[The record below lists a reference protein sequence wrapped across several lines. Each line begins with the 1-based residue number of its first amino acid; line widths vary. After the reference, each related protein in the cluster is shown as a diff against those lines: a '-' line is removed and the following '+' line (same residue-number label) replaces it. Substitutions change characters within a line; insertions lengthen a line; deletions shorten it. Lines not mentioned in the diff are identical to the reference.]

1 MDLVLGVSMAPK
13 KVRMVLVEG
22 DGAGGVTV
30 DQDDF
35 DVTGDSAA
43 AASADQVIVAI
54 LGTRESAVQ
63 GGHQL
68 LSSGV
73 TWTDEA
79 QLAALRDVLSAR
91 KIQDVTLVSPLV
103 AAAALAR
110 AACAA
115 TSCVRSVLLFVEPTT
130 ATLAVVDS
138 SDGSIADVQR
148 QPLPHD
154 DGAVVAAL
162 AAMVSGAGPT
172 QARREGVFLVG
183 SGVDVPHLKSALEAA
198 TSLSIAAPEEPEMA
212 LARGAALASANARSA
227 EPHTVAIP
235 RQSALPESATG
246 GLAYSAVADDEDGLY
261 GEPGANMG
269 EKRSRKP
276 ILVAI
281 SAVAILVAGA
291 VALAL
296 ALALGIRPHA
306 EERPGISKNVV
317 APVTQPAAKPTA
329 PAAPPLPAPSQA
341 PAPAVQQPV
350 PLQDSPQQEPPV
362 HPRDRDHGWWH
373 RRIGRGFLVP

>member
-13 KVRMVLVEG
+13 TVRMVLVEG
-22 DGAGGVTV
+22 DGGGGVTV

-63 GGHQL
+63 GGHRL

-73 TWTDEA
+73 TWTDEVE
-79 QLAALRDVLSAR
+79 LAALRDALSAR
-91 KIQDVTLVSPLV
+91 RIQNVTLVSPLV
-103 AAAALAR
+103 AAAALAQ

-115 TSCVRSVLLFVEPTT
+115 TSSVRSVVLFVEPTT
-130 ATLAVVDS
+130 ATLALVDS

-148 QPLPHD
+148 QPLPQD
-154 DGAVVAAL
+154 DGAVLAEL
-162 AAMVSGAGPT
+162 AAMVTRTGST

-183 SGVDVPHLKSALEAA
+183 SGVDIPHLKSALEAA
-198 TSLSIAAPEEPEMA
+198 TSLSIAAPEEPETA

-227 EPHTVAIP
+227 APPTVAIP
-235 RQSALPESATG
+235 RQSALAESGTG
-246 GLAYSAVADDEDGLY
+246 ELAYSAVADDEDGLY
-261 GEPGANMG
+261 AEPGANVG

-276 ILVAI
+276 ILVAT

-329 PAAPPLPAPSQA
+329 PAAPAPSAPPQA
-341 PAPAVQQPV
+341 TAPAVQQPG
-350 PLQDSPQQEPPV
+350 PLQDPPQQQPPV

-373 RRIGRGFLVP
+373 RRIGRGFLAP